1 MILIAAIAF
10 LAMGLLALIAPQRIT
25 RMVGLSTLPMA
36 ARNEVRAVYG
46 GFGVAMGALLLLS
59 GRCSHWQPGVVLT
72 VAMALLGMALGR
84 LVAWGV
90 DERLERFPALFLVGE
105 AALGIGLLLTL

>member
-1 MILIAAIAF
+1 MILITAIAF

-36 ARNEVRAVYG
+36 ARNEARAVYG
-46 GFGVAMGALLLLS
+46 GFGVAIGALLLLS
-59 GRCSHWQPGVVLT
+59 GHWPHWQPGVVLT

-90 DERLERFPALFLVGE
+90 DGRLERFPALFLVGE

>member
-46 GFGVAMGALLLLS
+46 GLGALLLLS

-90 DERLERFPALFLVGE
+90 DGRLERFPALFLVGE